1 MKKVIIMTL
10 AAAVMT
16 TITSCNINIQN
27 RDIELMTRNVET
39 TGFHRINI
47 LGSCD
52 VKFTQGDSIS
62 IRVEA
67 TEKRLDDIV
76 VESDG
81 ETLTIKNKDDDK
93 AINTANNKN
102 NQKVVSIFDYSGAAT
117 VYITA
122 PSLDAVA
129 IYGAGDFEC
138 KDYLKTSQ
146 LSLSIM
152 GSGDID
158 VDNLDAGLLDI
169 SIKGAGDVNLKMRN
183 VNETRADISGSGD
196 VEMYCTNCNLA
207 TVNISGVGD
216 VLIKGDMKDV
226 KKTISGVGEVK
237 IK

>member
-1 MKKVIIMTL
+1 MAL
-10 AAAVMT
+10 AAVVMT
-16 TITSCNINIQN
+16 TMTSCHIEKQDNNIK
-27 RDIELMTRNVET
+27 LLTRNVET
-39 TGFHRINI
+39 TDFHRINI

-52 VKFTQGDSIS
+52 VKFTQGDSVS
-62 IRVEA
+62 ICVKA

-81 ETLTIKNKDDDK
+81 ETLTIKSKDYNK
-93 AINTANNKN
+93 AIKTVNNKS

-129 IYGAGDFEC
+129 IYGAGDFGC

-158 VDNLDAGLLDI
+158 VDNLDAGLLDL

-183 VNETRADISGSGD
+183 VNETHADISGSGD
-196 VEMYCTNCNLA
+196 VAMYCTNCNLA
-207 TVNISGVGD
+207 IVNISGAGD

-226 KKTISGVGEVK
+226 RKTISGFGEVK

>member
-1 MKKVIIMTL
+1 MAL
-10 AAAVMT
+10 AAVVMT
-16 TITSCNINIQN
+16 TMTSCHIEKQDNNIK
-27 RDIELMTRNVET
+27 LLTRNVET
-39 TGFHRINI
+39 MDFHSISL

-67 TEKRLDDIV
+67 TEKRMDNIV

-81 ETLTIKNKDDDK
+81 ETLSIKNKD
-93 AINTANNKN
+93 N
-102 NQKVVSIFDYSGAAT
+102 KVVSLFDYSRAPT

-138 KDYLKTSQ
+138 KDNLKTDN

-152 GSGDID
+152 GAGDID
-158 VDNLDAGLLDI
+158 VDNLDADMLNV
-169 SIKGAGDVNLKMRN
+169 SIMGAGDIKMKMNN
-183 VNETRADISGSGD
+183 VNETRANISGSGD
-196 VEMYCTNCNLA
+196 VAMYCTNCNLA
-207 TVNISGVGD
+207 IVNISGAGD

>member
-1 MKKVIIMTL
+1 MAL
-10 AAAVMT
+10 AAVVMT
-16 TITSCNINIQN
+16 TMTSCHIEKQDNNIK
-27 RDIELMTRNVET
+27 LLTRNVET
-39 TGFHRINI
+39 MDFHSISL

-52 VKFTQGDSIS
+52 VKFTQGDSVS

-67 TEKRLDDIV
+67 TEKRMDNIV

-81 ETLTIKNKDDDK
+81 ETLTIKNKK
-93 AINTANNKN
+93 
-102 NQKVVSIFDYSGAAT
+102 KVVSLFDNTGAAT

-138 KDYLKTSQ
+138 KDNLKTDN

-152 GSGDID
+152 GAGDID
-158 VDNLDAGLLDI
+158 IDNLDADMLNV
-169 SIKGAGDVNLKMRN
+169 SIMGAGDIKMKMNN
-183 VNETRADISGSGD
+183 VSETRADISGSGD
-196 VEMYCTNCNLA
+196 VAMYCTNCNLA
-207 TVNISGVGD
+207 IVNISGVGD